1 MILFSIEIFSCLFC
15 FFSCLILRKLFS
27 ADKLIEHIYEIDKEN
42 DHKQKNGNDLNGARN
57 VKFKGNSTKH
67 AEHVFCLF
75 NSDEHSVELFF
86 DQKRINCFLIQKKA
100 VHK

>member
-42 DHKQKNGNDLNGARN
+42 DQKQKNGHDLIGAMN

-67 AEHVFCLF
+67 AEKQGWLQFKLTAA
-75 NSDEHSVELFF
+75 NRLSE
-86 DQKRINCFLIQKKA
+86 
-100 VHK
+100 